1 MNEEILQRLNA
12 KQFTDEEKS
21 VIKELVKDEL
31 LYDAALRELK
41 TRVEILREDF
51 RRSMPYNP
59 IEHIKTRIKQP
70 NSILKK
76 VYLRDMPLDA
86 EIIKERINDLAGIRI
101 VCTFKSDIYKIVN
114 LLIGGK
120 NYGT

>member
-51 RRSMPYNP
+51 
-59 IEHIKTRIKQP
+59 
-70 NSILKK
+70 
-76 VYLRDMPLDA
+76 
-86 EIIKERINDLAGIRI
+86 
-101 VCTFKSDIYKIVN
+101 
-114 LLIGGK
+114 
-120 NYGT
+120 